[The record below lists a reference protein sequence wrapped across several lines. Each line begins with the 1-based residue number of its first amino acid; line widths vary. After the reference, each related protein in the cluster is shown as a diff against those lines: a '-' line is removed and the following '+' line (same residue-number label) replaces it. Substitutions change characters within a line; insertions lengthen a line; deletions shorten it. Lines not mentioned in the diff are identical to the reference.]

1 MSEMTCREFDEVV
14 HGFVRMELLDVK
26 VREAVLE
33 HAAHCELCAE
43 RMADA
48 AALAEASEMMAKS
61 ARGEQ
66 TPPRVEASLL
76 AAYRNLRR
84 FQGRSKF
91 STWLTRIVINAALMR
106 RRSQKSRPA
115 VSLDEWLTSEESVV
129 PGRAYRQ
136 AGERLA
142 DAGPNPE
149 QIYVGREMAERL
161 EEGLRTL
168 SPVLRKAFRMRELQG
183 LSAEETAAALGV
195 SRNALK
201 ARLWRARHLL
211 TERLKTTL
219 QSPFSGTESGQEA

>member
-1 MSEMTCREFDEVV
+1 MQAAASNIPKKEMTCNEETL
-14 HGFVRMELLDVK
+14 VRRALTGDSEALEALFARDNRALYQTALRLLGN
-26 VREAVLE
+26 
-33 HAAHCELCAE
+33 AE
-43 RMADA
+43 DA
-48 AALAEASEMMAKS
+48 EDALQE
-61 ARGEQ
+61 G
-66 TPPRVEASLL
+66 LL

-84 FQGRSKF
+84 FQRRSKF

-115 VSLDEWLTSEESVV
+115 ASLDEWLTSEEPIVS
-129 PGRAYRQ
+129 GRAYRR

-211 TERLKTTL
+211 TERLRATL

>member
-1 MSEMTCREFDEVV
+1 MQDAPKEQMTRNEETLVQ
-14 HGFVRMELLDVK
+14 R
-26 VREAVLE
+26 
-33 HAAHCELCAE
+33 
-43 RMADA
+43 
-48 AALAEASEMMAKS
+48 ALAGDSEALDALF
-61 ARGEQ
+61 ARDNRALYQ
-66 TPPRVEASLL
+66 TALRLLGNAEDAEDALQEGLL

-106 RRSQKSRPA
+106 QRNQKSRPA

-129 PGRAYRQ
+129 SGRTYPAYRPGRRQ
-136 AGERLA
+136 TGERLA
-142 DAGPNPE
+142 HAGPNPE

-168 SPVLRKAFRMRELQG
+168 SPVLRKTFRMRELQG

-211 TERLKTTL
+211 TERLKATL

>member
-1 MSEMTCREFDEVV
+1 MQDAEQDIAPDKAKEQMTRDEEALVRRAFD
-14 HGFVRMELLDVK
+14 GDSQALDALFARDNRALYQTALRLLGN
-26 VREAVLE
+26 
-33 HAAHCELCAE
+33 AE
-43 RMADA
+43 DA
-48 AALAEASEMMAKS
+48 EDALQE
-61 ARGEQ
+61 G
-66 TPPRVEASLL
+66 LL

-115 VSLDEWLTSEESVV
+115 ISLDEWLTSEESVV
-129 PGRAYRQ
+129 PR
-136 AGERLA
+136 ERLA

-149 QIYVGREMAERL
+149 QIYSGREMAERL
-161 EEGLRTL
+161 EEGLQTL

>member
-1 MSEMTCREFDEVV
+1 MQ
-14 HGFVRMELLDVK
+14 
-26 VREAVLE
+26 
-33 HAAHCELCAE
+33 
-43 RMADA
+43 DA
-48 AALAEASEMMAKS
+48 APDIPKEQMPRNEETLVRRALAGDSEALDALF
-61 ARGEQ
+61 ARDNRALYQ
-66 TPPRVEASLL
+66 TALRLLGNAEDAEDALQEGLL

-84 FQGRSKF
+84 FQGRSRF

-115 VSLDEWLTSEESVV
+115 VSLDEWLTSEESAV
-129 PGRAYRQ
+129 PR
-136 AGERLA
+136 ERLA

-161 EEGLRTL
+161 EEGLRSL

-211 TERLKTTL
+211 TERLKATL
-219 QSPFSGTESGQEA
+219 QSPLSGTESGQEA

>member
-1 MSEMTCREFDEVV
+1 MQAAAPNIPKEEMTCSEETL
-14 HGFVRMELLDVK
+14 VRRALTGDSEALDALFARDNRALYQTALHLLGN
-26 VREAVLE
+26 
-33 HAAHCELCAE
+33 AE
-43 RMADA
+43 DA
-48 AALAEASEMMAKS
+48 EDALQE
-61 ARGEQ
+61 G
-66 TPPRVEASLL
+66 LL
-76 AAYRNLRR
+76 AAYRNLHR
-84 FQGRSKF
+84 FQRRSKF

-106 RRSQKSRPA
+106 RRCQKSRPA
-115 VSLDEWLTSEESVV
+115 ISLDEWLTSEEPVV
-129 PGRAYRQ
+129 SGRACRR

-142 DAGPNPE
+142 DSGPNPE

-161 EEGLRTL
+161 QEGLQTL

-211 TERLKTTL
+211 TERLKATL